1 MASICNVGIPLW
13 FAFGPGE
20 DKTIYEMFYDIDLVK
35 YTYESDRDSSLMA
48 LAANL
53 NMEHLSCNHAEESS
67 EFSQQ

>member
-1 MASICNVGIPLW
+1 
-13 FAFGPGE
+13 
-20 DKTIYEMFYDIDLVK
+20 MFYDIDLVK